1 MLVPILFH
9 SILVLTAERLPTT
22 LNWSAIEISNRAH
35 AELPVKHQFHEIS
48 DVENVAHEPQDE
60 LHDVRLF
67 EPASLVEEINWD
79 LNATPCV
86 HSGGVLELPQ
96 GKYRIDP
103 PEIHGCRKLIGRNT
117 ILELFGP
124 LIFNGS
130 LEFTGNLTL
139 LGAVKDVKD
148 KSAGKSCFSVSGS
161 LTVSGTFLS
170 IQDCEAAEGRCD
182 SASTCVV
189 VKGYIYCN
197 TCCQHV
203 NYVN

>member
-1 MLVPILFH
+1 
-9 SILVLTAERLPTT
+9 VLTAERLPTT
-22 LNWSAIEISNRAH
+22 LNWSDIADLEISNRAH
-35 AELPVKHQFHEIS
+35 AELPGKHQFHEIS
-48 DVENVAHEPQDE
+48 DVENEAHEPQDE
-60 LHDVRLF
+60 PHDVRLF

>member
-1 MLVPILFH
+1 MPFHRMFVPILFH

-22 LNWSAIEISNRAH
+22 LIWSAIADLEISNRAH

-48 DVENVAHEPQDE
+48 DVENEAHEPQDE
-60 LHDVRLF
+60 PHDVRLF

-96 GKYRIDP
+96 GKCRIDP

-117 ILELFGP
+117 ILELVGP

-139 LGAVKDVKD
+139 LGAVKD

-182 SASTCVV
+182 SASTCIV
-189 VKGYIYCN
+189 VKALYLR
-197 TCCQHV
+197 CQHV
-203 NYVN
+203 L